1 MVAEYVV
8 VQAVSAG
15 SVIQP
20 EIEETREARVV
31 ASLYVS
37 VHPEAVGS
45 VMQLFSVVTSVLSV
59 ETLVAMAGIV
69 LAPL

>member
-8 VQAVSAG
+8 VQAVAAG
-15 SVIQP
+15 SVIHP

-31 ASLYVS
+31 ETLYVP

-45 VMQLFSVVTSVLSV
+45 VIQLFSVVTSELRV